1 MIIFPVSV
9 YESEAGGYN
18 GSMNK
23 QTHQPTYENVRKIV
37 YLKDMAKDTTHTF
50 ELELEQHPTLAW
62 VEHIALERY
71 GLKRGQ
77 WAMTVRGLIDGEVV
91 SNLKLIPYTREL
103 ADRHIAP
110 YGPKD
115 AS

>member
-1 MIIFPVSV
+1 
-9 YESEAGGYN
+9 
-18 GSMNK
+18 MNK
-23 QTHQPTYENVRKIV
+23 QTHQPTFKNVRKIV
-37 YLKDMAKDTTHTF
+37 YLKDMSLDTTYEGSKHMSTTTHTF

-103 ADRHIAP
+103 AERHIAP